1 MHRVNVSLYA
11 AAFTLFIAAG
21 KLAYYKI
28 GCCDLMLGGART
40 ASWRLK
46 WARLFLRLTLAVFHP
61 PALTLPRQTL
71 RPRTRLIPCK
81 AATPQ
86 LTIDLH
92 FTPRVSRFLG
102 AVREQRRQPFS
113 ATYSSPGSG
122 WDLTPYPRRDSL
134 DRQAFHRR
142 TRRPISM
149 PSSRPTAHY
158 IRRTSSINSRR
169 KASPRRPNIGSRR
182 TPSCCRPSF
191 SSIRASW
198 QPRTEAGSG
207 ID

>member
-28 GCCDLMLGGART
+28 GCCDLMRGGART

-86 LTIDLH
+86 LTIVSR
-92 FTPRVSRFLG
+92 FTPHVSRFLG
-102 AVREQRRQPFS
+102 AMREQSRSSFS
-113 ATYSSPGSG
+113 ASCSSPGTG
-122 WDLTPYPRRDSL
+122 GPPTLYPRRSIL
-134 DRQAFHRR
+134 DRPASHRR
-142 TRRPISM
+142 KRRPISM
-149 PSSRPTAHY
+149 LSSRPTAHC
-158 IRRTSSINSRR
+158 IRRTSSIDSRR

-182 TPSCCRPSF
+182 TPSCCLPSF